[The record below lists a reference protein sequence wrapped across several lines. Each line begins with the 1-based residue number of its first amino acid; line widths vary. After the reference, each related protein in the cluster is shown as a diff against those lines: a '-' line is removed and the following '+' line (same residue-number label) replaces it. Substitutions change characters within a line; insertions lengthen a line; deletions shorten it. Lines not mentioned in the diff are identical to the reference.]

1 MAFLRNIDVAALAV
15 EGVSAAVGGGVQ
27 EYLWRPK
34 FNPVI
39 GYLATGAALLGGIF
53 LGATT
58 RGAMSQAGHALY
70 NSGATFLGVEAARR
84 FVQTGAT
91 ARLPASAQNGIT
103 GRTYAPAFNTG
114 RAHAHPP
121 ALVPASNRAPQVAL
135 LGVNS
140 NTGEEIRVSRV

>member
-27 EYLWRPK
+27 QFLWRPQ

-39 GYLATGAALLGGIF
+39 GWLATGGALLGGIF

-58 RGAMSQAGHALY
+58 RGPMSQVGHALY

-84 FVQTGAT
+84 FIQPGAA
-91 ARLPASAQNGIT
+91 ARLPAGAQRGIP
-103 GRTYAPAFNTG
+103 GRTYAPAFNNS
-114 RAHAHPP
+114 RQPQ
-121 ALVPASNRAPQVAL
+121 ALVPAANRAPQVSL
-135 LGVNS
+135 LGVNP